1 MKLIT
6 RQVIKGDRDCSV
18 DNGGCGAKI
27 CQDINGTPT
36 CFGNSY
42 KLSPDKN
49 MEKIYK
55 RFSRLITETSQISRH
70 KKFAAKMLQKVG
82 DLSDLMVDKYMTYK
96 KKCDFPNFNDENE
109 EDDARFDRENPCK
122 AANQLTSAYIKWASV
137 YNNNCKRPNNAFRR
151 KLERDFGKVQAKIQ
165 VKIGSCD
172 KKKSV

>member
-1 MKLIT
+1 
-6 RQVIKGDRDCSV
+6 
-18 DNGGCGAKI
+18 
-27 CQDINGTPT
+27 
-36 CFGNSY
+36 
-42 KLSPDKN
+42 
-49 MEKIYK
+49 
-55 RFSRLITETSQISRH
+55 
-70 KKFAAKMLQKVG
+70 MLQKVG